1 MPDYTPN
8 STIIER
14 EDLSPELSIFR
25 IACDSG
31 KAPEFQPGQYAELGM
46 PIEALTDSPEVIAN
60 NKKFIRRAY
69 SIASAPDTRD
79 YLEFYI
85 VLVPD
90 GLLTPLFWNPSF
102 DGRIWLGPK
111 IKGKFVIDPAP
122 SKANLV
128 MFATGTGLAPFL
140 SMLREFR
147 GQNRWQRF
155 TIIHGARREA
165 ELGYRKELE
174 QLQAEDSSIFYI
186 PTLTREPKDST
197 WSGHRG
203 RVQHIIESDIYE
215 KTVGVPLASEN
226 THVFLCGNPGMIDS
240 LEEIFT
246 SRDFRLHSKK
256 NPGNIHLE
264 RYW

>member
-1 MPDYTPN
+1 MPDYTLN
-8 STIIER
+8 STIVER

-25 IACDSG
+25 LACDSG
-31 KAPEFQPGQYAELGM
+31 DVPEFLPGQYAELGM
-46 PIEALTDSPEVIAN
+46 PIEALTDSPEIIAS

-69 SIASAPDTRD
+69 SIASAPSTKG

-90 GLLTPLFWNPSF
+90 GLLTPLLWRSDF
-102 DGRIWLGPK
+102 DKRIWLGPK
-111 IKGKFVIDPAP
+111 IKGKFLIDPAP
-122 SKANLV
+122 SAANLV

-140 SMLREFR
+140 SMLREYR

-155 TIIHGARREA
+155 TVIHGARREA

-174 QLQAEDSSIFYI
+174 QLQAEDEKIFYI
-186 PTLTREPKDST
+186 PTLTREPEDSS

-203 RVQHIIESDIYE
+203 RVQHIIEAGIYE
-215 KTVGVPLASEN
+215 ETVGAPLSPED
-226 THVFLCGNPGMIDS
+226 THIFLCGNPGMIDS
-240 LEEIFT
+240 LEEIFIA
-246 SRDFRLHSKK
+246 RNFKLHSKK